1 MNGLQKMGGV
11 AALIMAATFVVGIA
25 LLFTL
30 LVPAG
35 YFAADV
41 DPVQNAAFLADNQ
54 TVMFVWYLTIYV
66 VFGVFLVALA
76 LALYERLKAGSPAM
90 AQTATAFGLIWAGL
104 MFASG
109 MVANI
114 GSGVVVDLYRTDP
127 AQAASLWL
135 AVNSVVVGLGGGN
148 EIVGGLW
155 VLLVSWAALRAGEL
169 PRLLNYLG
177 LVLGVAGILHTAV
190 PALETLGAV
199 FGLGLI
205 VWFVW
210 LGIVLLRSN
219 PSATAQQPPA
229 FVPRHARL

>member
-1 MNGLQKMGGV
+1 LSMFWDEYRSKKEKEMNGLQKMGGV

-114 GSGVVVDLYRTDP
+114 GSGVVVDLYRET
-127 AQAASLWL
+127 
-135 AVNSVVVGLGGGN
+135 NSKRP
-148 EIVGGLW
+148 
-155 VLLVSWAALRAGEL
+155 LLM
-169 PRLLNYLG
+169 
-177 LVLGVAGILHTAV
+177 
-190 PALETLGAV
+190 
-199 FGLGLI
+199 
-205 VWFVW
+205 
-210 LGIVLLRSN
+210 
-219 PSATAQQPPA
+219 
-229 FVPRHARL
+229 

>member
-1 MNGLQKMGGV
+1 MNSLQKMGGV

-114 GSGVVVDLYRTDP
+114 GSGVVVDLYRET
-127 AQAASLWL
+127 
-135 AVNSVVVGLGGGN
+135 NSKRP
-148 EIVGGLW
+148 
-155 VLLVSWAALRAGEL
+155 LLM
-169 PRLLNYLG
+169 
-177 LVLGVAGILHTAV
+177 
-190 PALETLGAV
+190 
-199 FGLGLI
+199 
-205 VWFVW
+205 
-210 LGIVLLRSN
+210 
-219 PSATAQQPPA
+219 
-229 FVPRHARL
+229 

>member
-114 GSGVVVDLYRTDP
+114 GSGVVVDLYRETYSKRP
-127 AQAASLWL
+127 
-135 AVNSVVVGLGGGN
+135 
-148 EIVGGLW
+148 
-155 VLLVSWAALRAGEL
+155 LLM
-169 PRLLNYLG
+169 
-177 LVLGVAGILHTAV
+177 
-190 PALETLGAV
+190 
-199 FGLGLI
+199 
-205 VWFVW
+205 
-210 LGIVLLRSN
+210 
-219 PSATAQQPPA
+219 
-229 FVPRHARL
+229 

>member
-1 MNGLQKMGGV
+1 MFWDEYRSKKEKEMNGLQKMGGV

-104 MFASG
+104 MFARG

-114 GSGVVVDLYRTDP
+114 GSGVVVDLYRET
-127 AQAASLWL
+127 
-135 AVNSVVVGLGGGN
+135 NSKRP
-148 EIVGGLW
+148 
-155 VLLVSWAALRAGEL
+155 LLM
-169 PRLLNYLG
+169 
-177 LVLGVAGILHTAV
+177 
-190 PALETLGAV
+190 
-199 FGLGLI
+199 
-205 VWFVW
+205 
-210 LGIVLLRSN
+210 
-219 PSATAQQPPA
+219 
-229 FVPRHARL
+229 

>member
-1 MNGLQKMGGV
+1 MNSLQKLGGV
-11 AALIMAATFVVGIA
+11 AALIMAATFVMGIA

-54 TVMFVWYLTIYV
+54 TVMFVWYLTIHV

-90 AQTATAFGLIWAGL
+90 VQTATAFGLIWAGL

-114 GSGVVVDLYRTDP
+114 GSGVVVDLYRETYSKRP
-127 AQAASLWL
+127 
-135 AVNSVVVGLGGGN
+135 
-148 EIVGGLW
+148 
-155 VLLVSWAALRAGEL
+155 LLM
-169 PRLLNYLG
+169 
-177 LVLGVAGILHTAV
+177 
-190 PALETLGAV
+190 
-199 FGLGLI
+199 
-205 VWFVW
+205 
-210 LGIVLLRSN
+210 
-219 PSATAQQPPA
+219 
-229 FVPRHARL
+229 

>member
-104 MFASG
+104 TFARG

-114 GSGVVVDLYRTDP
+114 GSGVVVDLYRET
-127 AQAASLWL
+127 
-135 AVNSVVVGLGGGN
+135 NSKRP
-148 EIVGGLW
+148 
-155 VLLVSWAALRAGEL
+155 LLM
-169 PRLLNYLG
+169 
-177 LVLGVAGILHTAV
+177 
-190 PALETLGAV
+190 
-199 FGLGLI
+199 
-205 VWFVW
+205 
-210 LGIVLLRSN
+210 
-219 PSATAQQPPA
+219 
-229 FVPRHARL
+229 

>member
-1 MNGLQKMGGV
+1 MFWDEYRSKKEKEMNGLQKMGGV

-114 GSGVVVDLYRTDP
+114 GSGVVVDLYRET
-127 AQAASLWL
+127 
-135 AVNSVVVGLGGGN
+135 NSKRP
-148 EIVGGLW
+148 
-155 VLLVSWAALRAGEL
+155 LLM
-169 PRLLNYLG
+169 
-177 LVLGVAGILHTAV
+177 
-190 PALETLGAV
+190 
-199 FGLGLI
+199 
-205 VWFVW
+205 
-210 LGIVLLRSN
+210 
-219 PSATAQQPPA
+219 
-229 FVPRHARL
+229 

>member
-1 MNGLQKMGGV
+1 MFWDEYRSKKEKEINGLQKVGGV
-11 AALIMAATFVVGIA
+11 AALIMAATFVMGIA

-114 GSGVVVDLYRTDP
+114 GSGVVVDLYRET
-127 AQAASLWL
+127 
-135 AVNSVVVGLGGGN
+135 NSKRP
-148 EIVGGLW
+148 
-155 VLLVSWAALRAGEL
+155 LLM
-169 PRLLNYLG
+169 
-177 LVLGVAGILHTAV
+177 
-190 PALETLGAV
+190 
-199 FGLGLI
+199 
-205 VWFVW
+205 
-210 LGIVLLRSN
+210 
-219 PSATAQQPPA
+219 
-229 FVPRHARL
+229 